1 MMPATDPAADLAP
14 DGFPSDLLRQPAAAR
29 LAYFK
34 EYTVAHPA
42 LRAADEALSR
52 ALREP
57 AGASLLFLVGPTGV
71 GKTTLRRRLEQRLIA
86 EAWTTLDQDRE
97 RLPVAGLEAVAPD
110 SGTFR
115 WRDYYLR
122 ALAALEVPFL
132 GHTLL
137 AVAAAETGTETGGPA
152 VSPGPPALARRLPTA
167 ELRRALELALRRRR
181 PAAFLIDEAHHL
193 ARLASGRKLR
203 DQLDCLKSL
212 AALTDTVHVLVG
224 TYELLVFRDLSAQ
237 LCRRSVDIHL
247 PRYRADLADERRAF
261 QSTLWAFQRQ
271 LPLATEPD
279 LLGSWEYCYERS
291 LGCIGILKDWLTRCL
306 AAILEDDRA
315 AWSMTHLQRTA
326 LTAAQCT
333 KMAAEAREGEA
344 QWADRDGNPAR
355 LRTLLGLVA
364 ATGSDPEATPRSDG
378 SSLVAADPSGQPA
391 TAPSRSPSR
400 RRVGE
405 RRPTRDRVGVPEG
418 VPAHGG

>member
-1 MMPATDPAADLAP
+1 M
-14 DGFPSDLLRQPAAAR
+14 
-29 LAYFK
+29 
-34 EYTVAHPA
+34 
-42 LRAADEALSR
+42 
-52 ALREP
+52 
-57 AGASLLFLVGPTGV
+57 
-71 GKTTLRRRLEQRLIA
+71 
-86 EAWTTLDQDRE
+86 
-97 RLPVAGLEAVAPD
+97 
-110 SGTFR
+110 
-115 WRDYYLR
+115 
-122 ALAALEVPFL
+122 
-132 GHTLL
+132 L
-137 AVAAAETGTETGGPA
+137 AVAAAETGGPA
-152 VSPGPPALARRLPTA
+152 VRPGPPALARRLPTA

-212 AALTDTVHVLVG
+212 AALTDTVHVLIG

-237 LCRRSVDIHL
+237 LCRRSVDVHL
-247 PRYRADLADERRAF
+247 PRYRADATDERRAF
-261 QSTLWAFQRQ
+261 QSALWAFQRH

-306 AAILEDDRA
+306 AAILDDDRA
-315 AWSMTHLQRTA
+315 AWSMAHLQRTA

-355 LRTLLGLVA
+355 LRSLLGLA
-364 ATGSDPEATPRSDG
+364 TTTGSDPEAIPGSDDASPVAVAPSDG
-378 SSLVAADPSGQPA
+378 PA
-391 TAPSRSPSR
+391 TSRSPSR

-405 RRPTRDRVGVPEG
+405 RRPTRDRVGG
-418 VPAHGG
+418 PAHGG

>member
-1 MMPATDPAADLAP
+1 MMPATDPAADQTP
-14 DGFPSDLLRQPAAAR
+14 DRFPGELLQQPAAAR

-34 EYTVAHPA
+34 AYTVAHPA
-42 LRAADEALSR
+42 LRVADEALSR

-71 GKTTLRRRLEQRLIA
+71 GKTTLRRRIEQRLIA
-86 EAWTTLDQDRE
+86 EASTTLDQDRE

-110 SGTFR
+110 SGAFR

-122 ALAALEVPFL
+122 ALTALEVPFL
-132 GHTLL
+132 GQTML
-137 AVAAAETGTETGGPA
+137 AVAAAETGGPA
-152 VSPGPPALARRLPTA
+152 VRPGPPALARRLPTA

-212 AALTDTVHVLVG
+212 AALTDTVHVLIG

-237 LCRRSVDIHL
+237 LCRRSVDVHL
-247 PRYRADLADERRAF
+247 PRYRADATDERRAF
-261 QSTLWAFQRQ
+261 QSALWAFQRH

-306 AAILEDDRA
+306 AAILDDDRA
-315 AWSMTHLQRTA
+315 AWSMAHLQRTA

-355 LRTLLGLVA
+355 LRSLLGLA
-364 ATGSDPEATPRSDG
+364 TTTGSDPEAIPGSDDASPVAVAPSDG
-378 SSLVAADPSGQPA
+378 PA
-391 TAPSRSPSR
+391 TSRSPSR

-405 RRPTRDRVGVPEG
+405 RRPTRDRVGG
-418 VPAHGG
+418 PAHGG

>member
-1 MMPATDPAADLAP
+1 MMPATDPAADQTP
-14 DGFPSDLLRQPAAAR
+14 DGFPDELLQQPAAVR

-34 EYTVAHPA
+34 AYTVAHPA
-42 LRAADEALSR
+42 LRAADEALSQ

-122 ALAALEVPFL
+122 ALAALEVPFV

-137 AVAAAETGTETGGPA
+137 AVAATETGTEAGGPA
-152 VSPGPPALARRLPTA
+152 VRPGPPALARRLPTA
-167 ELRRALELALRRRR
+167 ELRRALEQALRRRR

-212 AALTDTVHVLVG
+212 AALTDTVHVLIG

-247 PRYRADLADERRAF
+247 PRYRADATDERRAF
-261 QSTLWAFQRQ
+261 QSTLWAFQRH

-306 AAILEDDRA
+306 AAILDDDRA
-315 AWSMTHLQRTA
+315 AWSMAHLQRTA

-364 ATGSDPEATPRSDG
+364 AAESDPGPAPGSDG
-378 SSLVAADPSGQPA
+378 SSPVVADPSGRPA
-391 TAPSRSPSR
+391 TMTSRSPSR

-405 RRPTRDRVGVPEG
+405 RRPTRDRVGVPE
-418 VPAHGG
+418 HGG